1 LSVFSSIATLASL
14 SPPNQ
19 NATNLSQPSTEAL
32 PLLAVSPA
40 TTTAASTTTTAA
52 EDNDPDSIRAQ
63 EFLSLRQVEVEQ
75 AELATKRA
83 AVERVL
89 RRINGELSEPAEEKE
104 EEAEEEEEDEEEES
118 VWGSSNGGGGV
129 RMAGAWGR

>member
-1 LSVFSSIATLASL
+1 M
-14 SPPNQ
+14 
-19 NATNLSQPSTEAL
+19 
-32 PLLAVSPA
+32 
-40 TTTAASTTTTAA
+40 
-52 EDNDPDSIRAQ
+52 
-63 EFLSLRQVEVEQ
+63 EQ

-104 EEAEEEEEDEEEES
+104 EEAEEEEEEEEES